1 MARRQIDV
9 LVELQE
15 LDQKRSR
22 NAQSQ
27 QELRQKLADIRLELE
42 DAEKKVAARRQE
54 VKELEDKYGGLE
66 GQLKAVE
73 GEIKEKRVHQARTN
87 NKRKISDTQ
96 REIDSVQKKKG
107 ELEENALQVF
117 EQLEDKKKDLA
128 QSQDCLAKVKVRCQ
142 QEEERTKSEIAD
154 LEREER
160 QLREERGGLVR
171 CLDPTLL
178 SRYERIFAKCGGL
191 AVVQI
196 QQRTCKGC
204 HMRLPP
210 QLCNQIQSGEL
221 QRSETIYYCPHC
233 TRIIYWPK
241 SAEEEPTA

>member
-15 LDQKRSR
+15 LDQKLSR
-22 NAQSQ
+22 KEQCL
-27 QELRQKLADIRLELE
+27 QELRQRLTAIRSEIE
-42 DAEKKVAARRQE
+42 DTEQKKVAQQE
-54 VKELEDKYGGLE
+54 KVQGLE
-66 GQLKAVE
+66 AALRDLEGRRKLAEDEIKDKRVRLARVRNERERLAVE
-73 GEIKEKRVHQARTN
+73 REIGVAQEQKEK
-87 NKRKISDTQ
+87 
-96 REIDSVQKKKG
+96 
-107 ELEENALQVF
+107 LEESAQPLREQRKHAKEGLVQIEDRLEELQK
-117 EQLEDKKKDLA
+117 EER
-128 QSQDCLAKVKVRCQ
+128 KVRCQ
-142 QEEERTKSEIAD
+142 IVA
-154 LEREER
+154 LEREVR
-160 QLREERGGLVR
+160 PMREERVGLVR

-178 SRYERIFAKCGGL
+178 SRYERIFAKCGRL

-210 QLCNQIQSGEL
+210 QLCNQIQSSEL

-233 TRIIYWPK
+233 TRITYWPK